1 MAPRNSDDDA
11 PWLAEAG
18 DSPRTTV
25 SKRSFFWTLLILLSL
40 AAIIAVGLILLLSKK
55 NGGSTQGYMNAEQA
69 PIITAEPG
77 PYKIPPVDPKGL
89 AVEGQDQTIYAAGE
103 GIDQGSTI
111 DQSAMPESVMP
122 RPGSEPAS
130 APPPGP
136 PRDLMPH
143 NPAPAAA
150 PVPVIVP
157 TPVPATPAAKPVTG
171 HPAPAKTTIPKPDA
185 AAPVPVKPIAAAPVK
200 PAAVMPPKPAATVA
214 TKPAA
219 DPPKPAPT
227 PAPAPA
233 TKKSG
238 TVQLG
243 AFSSEEKANAAWAS
257 LAAKHGLAGFSK
269 RVIPIESNGK
279 TLYRLRGSGGDSA
292 GICQKL
298 KAAGDA
304 CAVVE

>member
-136 PRDLMPH
+136 PPGPPRDLMPH
-143 NPAPAAA
+143 TPAPTTSPAGA

-157 TPVPATPAAKPVTG
+157 APALATPAAKPVTG

-185 AAPVPVKPIAAAPVK
+185 AVPVPVKPAALL
-200 PAAVMPPKPAATVA
+200 PPKPAATVV
-214 TKPAA
+214 A
-219 DPPKPAPT
+219 DPPK

-269 RVIPIESNGK
+269 RVIAIESNGK
-279 TLYRLRGSGGDSA
+279 TLYRLRGSGGDSS